1 MRRSVLVAIAL
12 APAFLFAS
20 DTPATAA
27 TKSEVTVSG
36 AWVKS
41 SEYSDHVGG
50 MTGVFAKIT
59 NKTKKTITL
68 VGGTSSF
75 APMVDVH
82 QVVNGVM
89 SHKPGGI
96 KIAPGKTVTLQPGG
110 LHVMLMGL
118 KKTILPGTKVDLKL
132 TFTGAKPVALK
143 LTAKSSAAGE
153 ETYTPA
159 PMTSPSPSATPNK

>member
-20 DTPATAA
+20 VAPATAA
-27 TKSEVTVSG
+27 TKAEVTVSG

-96 KIAPGKTVTLQPGG
+96 KIAPGKTVVLQPGG

-132 TFTGAKPVALK
+132 TFTGAKAVALK

-153 ETYTPA
+153 ETYTPG

>member
-1 MRRSVLVAIAL
+1 MRRIPLVALAL
-12 APAFLFAS
+12 APIFLLAS
-20 DTPATAA
+20 VAPSTAA
-27 TKSEVTVSG
+27 TTEVAVSG
-36 AWVKS
+36 AWVKA

-59 NKTKKTITL
+59 NKTNKTITL

-82 QVVNGVM
+82 QVVNGTM

-96 KIAPGKTVTLQPGG
+96 QIAPGKTAILQPGG

-118 KKTILPGTKVDLKL
+118 TKTILPGTTVDVKL
-132 TFTGAKPVALK
+132 NFKGAKSVSLK
-143 LTAKSSAAGE
+143 LTAKSVAAGA

-159 PMTSPSPSATPNK
+159 PMASPTMTPTK

>member
-1 MRRSVLVAIAL
+1 MKIKALVALAL
-12 APAFLFAS
+12 IPAFLGGS
-20 DTPATAA
+20 TAVA
-27 TKSEVTVSG
+27 YAAPKAEVTVSG

-132 TFTGAKPVALK
+132 TFKGAKAVALK

-153 ETYTPA
+153 ETYSPA
-159 PMTSPSPSATPNK
+159 PMTSPSPSMTPNK

>member
-1 MRRSVLVAIAL
+1 MRHSAL
-12 APAFLFAS
+12 AALVLAPVFMFSSVA
-20 DTPATAA
+20 PATAA
-27 TKSEVTVSG
+27 TPAEVSVSG
-36 AWVKS
+36 AWVKA

-68 VGGTSSF
+68 IGGSSSF

-96 KIAPGKTVTLQPGG
+96 QIKPGKTVILEPGG

-118 KKTILPGTKVDLKL
+118 TKTILPGTKVDIKL
-132 TFTGAKPVALK
+132 AFKGAKAVALK
-143 LTAKSSAAGE
+143 LTAKSVPAGA
-153 ETYTPA
+153 ETYSPTPM
-159 PMTSPSPSATPNK
+159 PTPSK

>member
-1 MRRSVLVAIAL
+1 LRRSVLLAL
-12 APAFLFAS
+12 AVAPAFLFAS
-20 DTPATAA
+20 VAPAAAVTPAG
-27 TKSEVTVSG
+27 VTVSG
-36 AWVKS
+36 SWVKA

-59 NKTKKTITL
+59 NKSKKTITL

-89 SHKPGGI
+89 SHKPGGVT
-96 KIAPGKTVTLQPGG
+96 IAPGKTAILEPGG

-118 KKTILPGTKVDLKL
+118 TKKILPGTKVDLKL
-132 TFTGAKPVALK
+132 TFKGANPVALK
-143 LTAKSSAAGE
+143 LTAKSVAAGA
-153 ETYTPA
+153 ETYSPA
-159 PMTSPSPSATPNK
+159 PMSSPSMTPNN